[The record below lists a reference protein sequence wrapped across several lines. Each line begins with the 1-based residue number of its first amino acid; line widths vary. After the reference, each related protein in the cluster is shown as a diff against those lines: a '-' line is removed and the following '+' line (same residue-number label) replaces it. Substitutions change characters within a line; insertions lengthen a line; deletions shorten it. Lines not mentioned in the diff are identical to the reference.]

1 MRSNLR
7 NNIELKLT
15 ICSKQFRKLKLVF
28 LTFPEGMGL
37 RQVLDITASRSASY
51 HMLRVPAAP
60 APIATAI
67 KEIDE
72 LTKLM
77 FSGEIIIP
85 TMHVNITRDITL
97 GFISFRNDLI
107 IVANSDVKFFSFAK
121 CCSIYFILG
130 SSSKV

>member
-1 MRSNLR
+1 M
-7 NNIELKLT
+7 LKT
-15 ICSKQFRKLKLVF
+15 IPKIKACFF

-67 KEIDE
+67 KEKDE

-85 TMHVNITRDITL
+85 TMCIL
-97 GFISFRNDLI
+97 FI
-107 IVANSDVKFFSFAK
+107 
-121 CCSIYFILG
+121 YG
-130 SSSKV
+130 ST

>member
-1 MRSNLR
+1 M
-7 NNIELKLT
+7 LKT
-15 ICSKQFRKLKLVF
+15 IPKIKACFF

-121 CCSIYFILG
+121 MLLNLFYFRKLFK
-130 SSSKV
+130 SMKWWWRRNSPF